1 MGGRKTFWM
10 HHIHMISPINLCEW
24 TNWIQEKYIYLIII
38 VIVVIVIII
47 IIIISTAGLRLF
59 IVWTDL
65 FFLLQGCQM
74 LCLLGFAE
82 APPPNSHTQTQM
94 QWEGLFVGYWLQS
107 KGKQIYKTTLVY
119 LSKKNI
125 IYREGD
131 TQTPRLETN
140 PAQSPENQWTDS
152 YLRQFKTSALK
163 PIHCSLDLGFIK
175 WQVLW
180 SNSCSCSCCSPR
192 KQKILPRQ
200 LSPAKAVM

>member
-1 MGGRKTFWM
+1 MVEVFQRCTGRVSLQGKIRFQSEVFAFHGLFWM

-38 VIVVIVIII
+38 VIVVIVIV
-47 IIIISTAGLRLF
+47 ISTAGLRLF

-119 LSKKNI
+119 LSKKKI
-125 IYREGD
+125 IYIEKE
-131 TQTPRLETN
+131 TPRLL
-140 PAQSPENQWTDS
+140 D
-152 YLRQFKTSALK
+152 LK
-163 PIHCSLDLGFIK
+163 PT
-175 WQVLW
+175 Q
-180 SNSCSCSCCSPR
+180 PR
-192 KQKILPRQ
+192 AQKINELILTFDSSR
-200 LSPAKAVM
+200 LLH

>member
-1 MGGRKTFWM
+1 MGGHKTFWM

-38 VIVVIVIII
+38 VIVVIVII

-119 LSKKNI
+119 LSKKNKLYI
-125 IYREGD
+125 EKE
-131 TQTPRLETN
+131 TPRLL
-140 PAQSPENQWTDS
+140 D
-152 YLRQFKTSALK
+152 LK
-163 PIHCSLDLGFIK
+163 PT
-175 WQVLW
+175 Q
-180 SNSCSCSCCSPR
+180 PR
-192 KQKILPRQ
+192 AQKINELILTFDSSR
-200 LSPAKAVM
+200 LLY